1 MKTAA
6 RARLFSLPLPR
17 DKADTLLLLG
27 SAVLVLAPHAAHLPP
42 WVSLL
47 CAATLAWRAFITLR
61 GKRMPSTLVL
71 LPVAACAMA
80 GVQYSYDTLLGRD
93 AGVAMLVLL
102 VAFKML
108 EMHARR
114 DLYVVI
120 FLCFFLVLTNFF
132 YAQGIGTAILMVA
145 AVLALLTTQISF
157 GFTGAV
163 PPLRARLALG
173 ARMLLFAAPLAV
185 ALFVMFPRLGG
196 PLWSMPGSGAGGGT
210 SGLSER
216 MAPGQM
222 SSLAMSEEP
231 AFRVRFE
238 GAVPDKAK
246 LYWRGLVLDA
256 FDGTAWTRGGS
267 LPARAGVSLRVRGEP
282 VRYALTLEPSDT
294 RWLFTLDMPG
304 HLPEVDGYHSQ
315 ASHQLELSSDRPL
328 AQRVRYAMTSYPDYT
343 LDGDGALDEPNQWLL
358 LPYGYNPRAL
368 AAGLALR
375 KLPEPAQRVDAVLRH
390 FRQQPFSYTLEPPRL
405 GRHSVDEFLYGTRA
419 GFCEH
424 YSGAFVFLMRAA
436 GIPARV
442 VTGYQGGE
450 LNPIDGYVTVRQSD
464 AHAWAEVWLRG
475 RGWVRVD
482 PTAAVAPE
490 RVRRN
495 LASAVERPAPFGI
508 DALRGLSLFHPGED
522 SLVARLRNALG
533 AVNNGWNQWV
543 LNYTPERQR
552 GVMDSLQAALSDW
565 HVVGPLSLAL
575 LLLLLARIFYRRREI
590 DPIEAVY
597 SELCKRLARM
607 GLARAAD
614 EGPTAYAARIA
625 ATQQLEPPSREAAAE
640 FLRRYSAWRYA
651 PPQPESHARLAATLK
666 SLLKQLR

>member
-1 MKTAA
+1 MKLL
-6 RARLFSLPLPR
+6 RSLPR

-27 SAVLVLAPHAAHLPP
+27 SALLVLAPHVAHLPL

-47 CAATLAWRAFITLR
+47 CAATLVWRGAITLR
-61 GKRMPSTLVL
+61 GKRMPPTLVL
-71 LPVAACAMA
+71 LPIAAAAMA
-80 GVQYSYDTLLGRD
+80 GIQFSYQTLLGRD

-132 YAQGIGTAILMVA
+132 YAQGIGTALLMVVA
-145 AVLALLTTQISF
+145 ILALLTTQLSF
-157 GFTGAV
+157 QFTGAV
-163 PPLRARLALG
+163 PRLRARVGMA
-173 ARMLLFAAPLAV
+173 ARILLFATPLAV
-185 ALFVMFPRLGG
+185 LLFFVFPRLGS
-196 PLWSMPGSGAGGGT
+196 PLWGMPGGGDSGGK

-222 SSLAMSEEP
+222 SNLAMSDEP

-238 GAVPDKAK
+238 GPVPPREQ

-267 LPARAGVSLRVRGEP
+267 IATKSGTSLSVRGQAQ
-282 VRYALTLEPSDT
+282 RYEVTLEPSDK
-294 RWLFTLDMPG
+294 RWLFTLEMPG
-304 HLPEVDGYHSQ
+304 HIPDVPGYRTR
-315 ASHQLELSSDRPL
+315 ASHQLEVSTERPMS
-328 AQRVRYAMTSYPDYT
+328 ARVRYTMISYPDYA
-343 LDGDGALDEPNQWLL
+343 LDGREELDDPSQWLL
-358 LPYGYNPRAL
+358 LPYGYNPKAL

-375 KLPEPAQRVDAVLRH
+375 KEASPVRRIEQVLRQ
-390 FRQQPFSYTLEPPRL
+390 FREQPYSYTLEPPLL
-405 GRHSVDEFLYGTRA
+405 GRHSIDEFLYRTRA

-442 VTGYQGGE
+442 VAGYQGGE
-450 LNPIDGYVTVRQSD
+450 LNPIDGYLTVRQSD

-495 LASAVERPAPFGI
+495 LSAAVEAPAPFGI
-508 DALRGLSLFHPGED
+508 DALRGLSMLTSDAD
-522 SLVARLRNALG
+522 SLLGRLRNAIG

-552 GVMDSLQAALSDW
+552 GFMKTLQSGLAGWRVAALIMLGAG
-565 HVVGPLSLAL
+565 V
-575 LLLLLARIFYRRREI
+575 LLLARILYLRREI
-590 DPIEAVY
+590 DPVEAVY
-597 SELCKRLARM
+597 SSLCKRLAYL

-625 ATQQLEPPSREAAAE
+625 ATQELAPPSREAAAE

-651 PPQPESHARLAATLK
+651 PPQSAPGSSARQLAATLK
-666 SLLKQLR
+666 RLLSQVR

>member
-1 MKTAA
+1 MKPFAMLS
-6 RARLFSLPLPR
+6 RLPR

-27 SAVLVLAPHAAHLPP
+27 SALLVLAPHVSHLPA

-47 CAATLAWRAFITLR
+47 CAATLAWRGAITLR

-71 LPVAACAMA
+71 LPVAAAA
-80 GVQYSYDTLLGRD
+80 ILGIQFSYGTLLGRD

-132 YAQGIGTAILMVA
+132 YAQGIGTALLMVA
-145 AVLALLTTQISF
+145 AVLALLTTQLSF
-157 GFTGAV
+157 QFSGAV
-163 PPLRARLALG
+163 PKLGTRLAMAG
-173 ARMLLFAAPLAV
+173 RMLLFAAPMAI
-185 ALFVMFPRLGG
+185 ALFFVFPRLGT
-196 PLWSMPGSGAGGGT
+196 PLWSMPGNAGGGGK
-210 SGLSER
+210 SGLSDR
-216 MAPGQM
+216 MAPGEL
-222 SSLAMSEEP
+222 SGLALSGEP

-238 GAVPDKAK
+238 GAPPPREQ
-246 LYWRGLVLDA
+246 LYWRGIVLDA

-267 LPARAGVSLRVRGEP
+267 IATESGNSLSVRGQAK
-282 VRYALTLEPSDT
+282 RYEVTLEPSDT
-294 RWLFTLDMPG
+294 RWLFMLEMGG
-304 HLPEVDGYHSQ
+304 HLPEVPGHRVRV
-315 ASHQLELSSDRPL
+315 SHQLELSTERPL
-328 AQRVRYAMTSYPDYT
+328 TQRVRYAMISYPDYALDGRET
-343 LDGDGALDEPNQWLL
+343 LDDPNQWLL

-375 KLPEPAQRVDAVLRH
+375 REPVPLRRVEEVLRQ
-390 FRQQPFSYTLEPPRL
+390 FRQQPFSYTLEPPLL
-405 GRHSVDEFLYGTRA
+405 GRHKVDEFLYGTRA

-450 LNPIDGYVTVRQSD
+450 FNPIDGYVTVRQSD

-495 LASAVERPAPFGI
+495 LAAAVQPPAPFGI
-508 DALRGLSLFHPGED
+508 DALRGLSMFGAPED
-522 SLVARLRNALG
+522 SLLG
-533 AVNNGWNQWV
+533 RVRHAFSAINNGWNQWV

-552 GVMDSLQAALSDW
+552 GFLRSMQDSLAGWRIAALT
-565 HVVGPLSLAL
+565 LAAIGV
-575 LLLLLARIFYRRREI
+575 LLLARILYLRREM
-590 DPIEAVY
+590 DPVEAVY
-597 SELCKRLARM
+597 SSLCKRLSHL

-625 ATQQLEPPSREAAAE
+625 ATQQLAPPSREAAAE

-651 PPQPESHARLAATLK
+651 PPQPGAQARQLAAALK
-666 SLLKQLR
+666 RLLSQVR